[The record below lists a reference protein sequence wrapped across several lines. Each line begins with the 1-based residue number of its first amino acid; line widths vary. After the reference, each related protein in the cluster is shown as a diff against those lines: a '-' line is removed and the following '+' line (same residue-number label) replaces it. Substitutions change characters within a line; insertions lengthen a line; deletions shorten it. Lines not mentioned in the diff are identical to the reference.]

1 MPHRKLL
8 LVLFLFAAIAV
19 CFVTCIQQA
28 SGNDPRGPVYA
39 GAESCVQCHKSIIDD
54 YAHTAHFKTSS
65 PVFLDSLKKALTDT
79 KTTIEYPNGHRVKVE
94 EEGGQIIQSEFE
106 NDNKV
111 LSEKMDMV
119 FGSGEKA
126 QTFGY
131 WKNEQ
136 LFQFPLTYL
145 TNFHLWTNSP
155 GFPINHPYFTR
166 PIISR
171 CFECHSSYV
180 YHYNE
185 NTKPLEITEK
195 FKANTIVYGI
205 DCERCHGPAKKHVDF
220 HSENPAEKKSMFIT
234 AIKSLNRTQQSD
246 LCGSCHSGNPVAL
259 NSIFAFTPGDSL
271 SRFYMYYPGSFTNP
285 DVHGMQ
291 MQLLQQSACYKQST
305 LTCLTCHNP
314 HKNEDNAQATFIA
327 GCMSCHQQSA
337 HSTQM
342 VSENKNCITCHMPL
356 RTSKSLDFNNSTENK
371 SIPYKLRT
379 HRIAIYP
386 EAEWQ

>member
-1 MPHRKLL
+1 MYKQKTIGI
-8 LVLFLFAAIAV
+8 LVLFVTITI
-19 CFVTCIQQA
+19 CFVKCIQQ
-28 SGNDPRGPVYA
+28 SSVSDPRGTQYA
-39 GAESCVQCHKSIIDD
+39 GAETCIQCHKNISDN
-54 YAHTAHFKTSS
+54 YTHSNHFKTSAT
-65 PVFLDSLKKALTDT
+65 VIFDSLKKALLNT
-79 KTTIEYPNGHRVKVE
+79 KTSVGFPNGHIVKLE
-94 EEGGQIIQSEFE
+94 ESGNGIFQTETNGDS
-106 NDNKV
+106 K
-111 LSEKMDMV
+111 LASEKMDMV

-126 QTFGY
+126 ATFGY
-131 WKNEQ
+131 WKGEQ
-136 LFQFPLTYL
+136 LFQLPLTYL
-145 TNFHLWTNSP
+145 SGLHLWTNSP

-205 DCERCHGPAKKHVDF
+205 DCERCHGPAKQHVDF
-220 HSENPAEKKSMFIT
+220 HKEHPTEKNANFIVS
-234 AIKSLNRTQQSD
+234 IKSLSRTQQSD
-246 LCGSCHSGNPVAL
+246 LCGTCHSGNPVSL
-259 NSIFAFTPGDSL
+259 KSIFAFTPGDSL
-271 SRFYMYYPGSFTNP
+271 SNYYMYYPGSFTNP

-291 MQLLQQSACYKQST
+291 MQLLQQSACYKKST

-314 HKNEDNAQATFIA
+314 HKSEEKAQATFLA
-327 GCMSCHQQSA
+327 TCMSCHQHSA

-342 VSENKNCITCHMPL
+342 VAEKKNCITCHMPL
-356 RTSKSLDFNNSTENK
+356 RASKSLDFNNSTENK

-386 EAEWQ
+386 ETEWQ

>member
-1 MPHRKLL
+1 MPQRKIF
-8 LVLFLFAAIAV
+8 LVLFLFAAIA
-19 CFVTCIQQA
+19 CFFVTCVQQSSA
-28 SGNDPRGPVYA
+28 NDPRGPMYA
-39 GAESCVQCHKSIIDD
+39 GPETCIQCHKNITDS
-54 YAHTAHFKTSS
+54 YAYTNHAKTSS
-65 PVFLDSLKKALTDT
+65 PAFYDSIKKTLAGA
-79 KTTIEYPNGHRVKVE
+79 KTEVTFPNGQMVKVE
-94 EEGGQIIQSEFE
+94 AAGKDIIQTEIRDG
-106 NDNKV
+106 NAV
-111 LSEKMDMV
+111 TSEKLDIA

-131 WKNEQ
+131 WKNNE
-136 LFQFPLTYL
+136 LFQLPLTYL
-145 TNFHLWTNSP
+145 THQQLWTNSP
-155 GFPINHPYFTR
+155 GFPVDHPYFTR
-166 PIISR
+166 PVISR

-195 FKANTIVYGI
+195 FNTASIVYGI

-220 HSENPAEKKSMFIT
+220 HKANPTEKKAMFIT
-234 AIKSLNRTQQSD
+234 AIKTLNRTQQSD
-246 LCGSCHSGNPVAL
+246 LCGTCHSGNPVAL
-259 NSIFAFTPGDSL
+259 RSVFAFTPGDSL
-271 SRFYMYYPGSFTNP
+271 KSYYMYYPGSFTNP

-314 HKNEDNAQATFIA
+314 HKAESKTQETITASCI
-327 GCMSCHQQSA
+327 SCHNTSA
-337 HSTQM
+337 HGKQM
-342 VSENKNCITCHMPL
+342 IVEKKNCITCHMPL